1 MNKRKKPINKCR
13 VAFIF
18 CCCALPVLQ
27 WLIFYIYANF
37 QAFTMAFTDRTGAF
51 SLDNFARLA
60 EQLKSI
66 DTELGV
72 AIKNTAITF
81 GLLVLQY
88 PFHIMVSYFLYK
100 KIPLSGLYRVLF
112 FMPAIIFSVAFALTF
127 KQIIGVNGFIA
138 QSVRDA
144 QGLDY
149 TPALL
154 ADSRYANTVV
164 LLHMLWISF
173 AGNIVI
179 YGGAFARI
187 PEELLESA
195 RIDGVNWWQELIKIT
210 IPMVWP
216 TVALNLV
223 LMVCGIFNATGSVF
237 LLTGGEYQTMTLSA
251 WMYIQV
257 LEGGG
262 AGADISQSNVF
273 NYMSAVGLVMTII
286 AVTISIVVR
295 KWTDKVFKELEY

>member
-13 VAFIF
+13 VAFII
-18 CCCALPVLQ
+18 CCCALPVLE
-27 WLIFYIYANF
+27 WLIFYIYANI

-51 SLDNFARLA
+51 SLENFERLWK
-60 EQLKSI
+60 QLQSI
-66 DTELGV
+66 DSELGV

-81 GLLVLQY
+81 LILVVQY

-100 KIPLSGLYRVLF
+100 KIPLSNLYRVLF
-112 FMPAIIFSVAFALTF
+112 FMPSIIFSVAFVLTF
-127 KQIIGVNGFIA
+127 KQLIGVNGFIA
-138 QSVRDA
+138 QAVRDA

-173 AGNIVI
+173 SGNIVI

-187 PEELLESA
+187 PDELLESA
-195 RIDGVNWWQELIKIT
+195 RIDGVNWWQEFTKIT
-210 IPMVWP
+210 VPMIWP
-216 TVALNLV
+216 TVALNAV
-223 LMVCGIFNATGSVF
+223 LMVCGIFNASGSVF
-237 LLTGGEYQTMTLSA
+237 LLTEGEYGTMTLSA
-251 WMYIQV
+251 WMYIQL

-262 AGADISQSNVF
+262 AGANVAHSNIF

-286 AVTISIVVR
+286 AVSISLGVR
-295 KWTDKVFKELEY
+295 KWTDKVFKDLQY